1 MHVENLLT
9 LADME
14 MAGNDDTHQHSE
26 RAGSACCASGTDLV
40 RFRLVKRSYRI
51 VLKKGNVG
59 HCFFPNISREAESF
73 MLQKTGYSHDGGR
86 LGYRVPLLLEETN
99 ASPYFLEAT
108 RHTSSDTYLIHTILQ
123 TTGFASQP
131 PKRPN
136 KVLARDP

>member
-73 MLQKTGYSHDGGR
+73 MLQKKEDIPMMEEDWGTGSPSCWSR
-86 LGYRVPLLLEETN
+86 LMHLLISWRLPGTHH
-99 ASPYFLEAT
+99 LT
-108 RHTSSDTYLIHTILQ
+108 HT
-123 TTGFASQP
+123 
-131 PKRPN
+131 
-136 KVLARDP
+136 